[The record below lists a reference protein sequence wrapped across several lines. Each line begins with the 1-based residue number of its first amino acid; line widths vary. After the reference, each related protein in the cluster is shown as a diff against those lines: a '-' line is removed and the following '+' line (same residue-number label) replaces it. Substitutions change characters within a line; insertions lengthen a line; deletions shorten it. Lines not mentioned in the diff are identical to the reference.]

1 MQEAIKSGTGHDG
14 IAGKDVSPFREGF
27 VGGDNDGG
35 IFLISVADDLE
46 EQGSSGGIQA
56 EVADFIDDEQLGLS
70 KHFHGM
76 REPILGEGS
85 SQTAGQLHGAE
96 EEETVAEF
104 GRQDSKGDGEMGLAD
119 SWRAQKDDVS
129 AIGQEA
135 SGGQFFDEDF
145 VDGGLEG
152 EVKILDALKVGQ
164 SGKAQVCLDDAT
176 AALCEFRLQET
187 AQEVAVAPGFSGGLL
202 GDVVEFG
209 ESGGGAELFESVRGE
224 FFVGQAH

>member
-35 IFLISVADDLE
+35 VFLISVADDLE

-104 GRQDSKGDGEMGLAD
+104 GRQDVPRHAFPWERDGCNGALIRGDWQVGHGEIC
-119 SWRAQKDDVS
+119 Q
-129 AIGQEA
+129 
-135 SGGQFFDEDF
+135 
-145 VDGGLEG
+145 
-152 EVKILDALKVGQ
+152 
-164 SGKAQVCLDDAT
+164 
-176 AALCEFRLQET
+176 
-187 AQEVAVAPGFSGGLL
+187 
-202 GDVVEFG
+202 
-209 ESGGGAELFESVRGE
+209 
-224 FFVGQAH
+224 

>member
-1 MQEAIKSGTGHDG
+1 MNPYALALRVEDVENKALAFDVKDRGAMQEAIKSGTGHDG
-14 IAGKDVSPFREGF
+14 IAVKYVSPFREGM
-27 VGGDNDGG
+27 
-35 IFLISVADDLE
+35 
-46 EQGSSGGIQA
+46 QA

-152 EVKILDALKVGQ
+152 EV
-164 SGKAQVCLDDAT
+164 SM
-176 AALCEFRLQET
+176 RL
-187 AQEVAVAPGFSGGLL
+187 
-202 GDVVEFG
+202 
-209 ESGGGAELFESVRGE
+209 R
-224 FFVGQAH
+224 